1 MIKLSADDV
10 TMNAQASSKDE
21 ALLCVAQAFDRLNLV
36 DESYLT
42 ALKEREAQSS
52 TYLGA
57 GLAIPH
63 GTPAF
68 KERIAKTGV
77 AIVHFQEGVDW
88 GDGKLVYVAVGI
100 AAKSDEHLT
109 ILRKLTRALGDE
121 QATLHTIKHATTP
134 EQIIAALGDE
144 PKSYELTFDS
154 SLVVQ
159 GEFVDTEQMIV
170 HAVSLLKN
178 KGAIGSGFLAEV
190 LKKPAIELTHHLY
203 CVASCVAVNEPK
215 VALVYGTVHKAPTK
229 LAVIAHNNQTSAQIS
244 AVIDQLLSVAHI
256 HDDKALMTA
265 LQLDKTQR
273 YVVRQVY
280 LPNQHGL
287 HARPATLLSQLANR
301 FHGEVLIGM
310 NDDVVSAKSLSKLLS
325 LGAEYGQSL
334 QILVEPTDKADEFA
348 DEMVRAINEGLGEN
362 VVPITAPMTQAN
374 TTDDAPTPTNALVL
388 HKPNYAIGASYGIA
402 YAQSFVIK
410 PTKFSYPRH
419 ANNPADEKQKLHQA
433 IQSVQQDLQALIDN
447 AKNIDIAQIFQA
459 HKALLE
465 DVAIMDEVLIKIHE
479 GLSAPMAWHSQIER
493 MVSHQL
499 SLKNQLLAERAAD
512 LKDVGERVLAV
523 LCGGSLPSAPDE
535 PYILIKHDLLPS
547 DVARLDNQVA
557 GIITAVGGASSHSAI
572 VARALGI
579 PAIVG
584 AGEAVLLVAQNTPI
598 LMNGQAGSFVVEPNE
613 VDVAAAKDIHTR
625 QKQLESLANSQ
636 KQLPAITQ
644 DGHRVEV
651 AVNIGDVQNAQS
663 AREQGA
669 EGVGLLRTE
678 LVFMK
683 HSQMPNIEAQ
693 VNDYKQVFDAMGELP
708 VVVRTLDVG
717 GDKPLPYLPMMGEDN
732 PFLGVRGVRLT
743 LREPTIFKEQLIA
756 LIESSQ
762 GKDLRIMFPMIA
774 RLEEW
779 QQARA
784 LLGEVL
790 ALHPHERLQVGMM
803 IEVPSAA
810 ILAEKF
816 APFVDF
822 FSIGTNDLTQYTLAI
837 DRGHPVLS
845 KEADGLHPS
854 VLHLINNTIK
864 YAHKHGK
871 WVGVCGELGA
881 DQAAVPILLGLGVD
895 ELSVSASQI
904 ALVKM
909 QVRQLSYQAC
919 QTLALQALTC
929 ATADEVRALSVDSKL
944 GEIHG

>member
-1 MIKLSADDV
+1 MMKISADDV
-10 TMNAQASSKDE
+10 IMNAQAASKDE
-21 ALLCVAQAFDRLNLV
+21 ALVCVAKAFDRFNLV
-36 DESYLT
+36 DEQYLT
-42 ALKEREAQSS
+42 ALSAREAQSS

-63 GTPAF
+63 GTPQYQPMI
-68 KERIAKTGV
+68 KKTGV
-77 AIVHFQEGVDW
+77 AIVHFKEGVDW

-100 AAKSDEHLT
+100 AAKSDEHLAV
-109 ILRKLTRALGDE
+109 LRKLTRALGDE
-121 QATLHTIKHATTP
+121 QATLRAIQHAQSP
-134 EQIIAALGDE
+134 EDIIAVMNGESQSDDLSFD
-144 PKSYELTFDS
+144 KSLIAR
-154 SLVVQ
+154 
-159 GEFVDTEQMIV
+159 GEFFDTEQMV
-170 HAVSLLKN
+170 VQAATLLRQ
-178 KGAIGSGFLAEV
+178 KGAVGAGFLADV
-190 LKKPAIELTHHLY
+190 LTKPVIELTNHLY
-203 CVASCVAVNEPK
+203 CVSSSVAVNHSK
-215 VALVYGTVHKAPTK
+215 IALVHGALQQAPAK
-229 LAVIAHNNQTSAQIS
+229 LAVIAHNHQASAQIA
-244 AVIDQLLSVAHI
+244 AVIDQLLSIAHTY
-256 HDDKALMTA
+256 DDKALINA
-265 LQLDKTQR
+265 LNLNKAHD
-273 YVVRQVY
+273 YVARQVY

-287 HARPATLLSQLANR
+287 HARPATMLSQLANR
-301 FHGEVLIGM
+301 FEGEVLIDM
-310 NDDVVSAKSLSKLLS
+310 NDEIVSAKSLSKLLS

-334 QILVEPTDKADEFA
+334 QILVEPIAKADAFA
-348 DEMVRAINEGLGEN
+348 DELVRAINDGLGEK
-362 VVPITAPMTQAN
+362 VVPISSAITQQQSLKES
-374 TTDDAPTPTNALVL
+374 PLQPLPL
-388 HKPNYAIGASYGIA
+388 HVSNQGIGASYGIA
-402 YAQSFVIK
+402 YAQSFIVK
-410 PTKFSYPRH
+410 PRQFNYPRH
-419 ANNPADEKQKLHQA
+419 ADNPMHEKQKLHDA
-433 IQSVQQDLQALIDN
+433 IHSVQQELQTLIDD

-465 DVAIMDEVLIKIHE
+465 DVAILDEVFAKIDE

-493 MVSHQL
+493 MVAHQL
-499 SLKNQLLAERAAD
+499 SLKSQLLAERAAD

-523 LCGGSLPSAPDE
+523 LCGTSLPLPPNT

-547 DVARLDNQVA
+547 DVARLDDQVA
-557 GIITAVGGASSHSAI
+557 GIITAMGGASSHSAI

-579 PAIVG
+579 PAVVG
-584 AGEAVLLVAQNTPI
+584 AGEAVLLIAQNTPI
-598 LMNGQAGSFVVEPNE
+598 LMNGRTGAFIVEPDE
-613 VDVAAAKDIHTR
+613 ADVTAAKNIHAH
-625 QKQLESLANSQ
+625 QKHLESLANAQ
-636 KQLPAITQ
+636 KQLPAMTQ

-651 AVNIGDVQNAQS
+651 AVNIGDVQNAES
-663 AREQGA
+663 ARNQGA

-683 HSQMPNIEAQ
+683 HSQMPDIDTQ
-693 VNDYKQVFDAMGELP
+693 INDYKQVFDAMGELP

-743 LREPTIFKEQLIA
+743 LREPKIFQEQLIA
-756 LIESSQ
+756 LIKSSK

-774 RLEEW
+774 RVEEW
-779 QQARA
+779 HKARA
-784 LLGEVL
+784 LLDEVL
-790 ALHPHERLQVGMM
+790 ISHPHECLQVGMM
-803 IEVPSAA
+803 IEVPSSA

-854 VLHLINNTIK
+854 VLHLINNTVK

-895 ELSVSASQI
+895 ELSVSATQI

-919 QTLALQALTC
+919 QTLAMQALSC
-929 ATADEVRALSVDSKL
+929 ATADEVRALSVDSQL